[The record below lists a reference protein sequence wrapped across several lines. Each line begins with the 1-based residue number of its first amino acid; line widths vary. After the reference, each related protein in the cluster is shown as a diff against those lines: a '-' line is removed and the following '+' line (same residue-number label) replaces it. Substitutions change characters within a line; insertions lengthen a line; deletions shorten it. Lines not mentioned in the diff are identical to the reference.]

1 MSREQFQ
8 QTGGSKKT
16 WVFDPSKLE
25 EIAPIRAQLTA
36 MSAEDQYFETEYGTN
51 TLALVMDKV
60 LDDLP
65 KDIADAVRLVHLK
78 GMSLRSAA
86 KILGADHKT
95 IKLRVTKG
103 VDMMRKRLVDSVW
116 IAEMLTGY
124 IPKDEY
130 VPLMPAGNKVS
141 EILKTLKEPT
151 DEQE

>member
-16 WVFDPSKLE
+16 WVFDPSQLE
-25 EIAPIRAQLTA
+25 EIAPIRAQLTV

-130 VPLMPAGNKVS
+130 IPLMPAGNKVS

>member
-1 MSREQFQ
+1 MSREQFK

-16 WVFDPSKLE
+16 WVFDPSQLE
-25 EIAPIRAQLTA
+25 DIAPIRAQLTA
-36 MSAEDQYFETEYGTN
+36 MSAEDEYFETEYGTN

-65 KDIADAVRLVHLK
+65 KDFADAVRLVHLK

-95 IKLRVTKG
+95 VKLRVTKG
-103 VDMMRKRLVDSVW
+103 VDLMRKRLVDSVW
-116 IAEMLTGY
+116 IAEMLAGY
-124 IPKDEY
+124 IPKGEHT
-130 VPLMPAGNKVS
+130 PLTPTGNKVS

-151 DEQE
+151 DEQK

>member
-16 WVFDPSKLE
+16 WVFDPSQLE

-116 IAEMLTGY
+116 IAEMLSGY

-141 EILKTLKEPT
+141 DILKTLKEPT

>member
-1 MSREQFQ
+1 MSSEQFR
-8 QTGGSKKT
+8 QTGGDRKT
-16 WVFDPSKLE
+16 WVFDPSQVE
-25 EIAPIRAQLTA
+25 QIAPIREQLTA
-36 MSAEDQYFETEYGTN
+36 RSAEDEYLDEEYGTN

-86 KILGADHKT
+86 KILGVDHKT
-95 IKLRVTKG
+95 IKARVTKG

-116 IAEMLTGY
+116 IAEMLAGY

-130 VPLMPAGNKVS
+130 VPLMPTGNKVS
-141 EILKTLKEPT
+141 DILKTLKEST
-151 DEQE
+151 NEQE